1 MEPKQTR
8 KKYRISYYISLAIL
22 LVILYFVYQYY
33 QQNNFNDF
41 VRSETKLYTSQFTRD
56 KEIKYNEKRSYKIE
70 NPEYNDAMFYKKVT
84 VKKNQPYKVTCMVKT
99 NNVQAKEETAGVG
112 AGLAIEGTM
121 ERSVS
126 ITGTQDWQKIELIF
140 NSKDREEINIGARLG
155 GNLGEA
161 KGEAWF
167 ADFSIEEGTVE
178 QNNTWEFACFIFKNT
193 DVTINNKRIQLEV
206 TGNDIRDIQNTI
218 NLFEASCSTLSNRKM
233 TAECDVYQIDTP
245 LTQLSYDEE
254 FGYFVS
260 AENVENY
267 IKDTIATHNY
277 DHIFVIVRLR
287 R

>member
-1 MEPKQTR
+1 MG
-8 KKYRISYYISLAIL
+8 
-22 LVILYFVYQYY
+22 
-33 QQNNFNDF
+33 
-41 VRSETKLYTSQFTRD
+41 
-56 KEIKYNEKRSYKIE
+56 KRSYKIE
-70 NPEYNDAMFYKKVT
+70 NPEYNDAMFYKKVA

-99 NNVQAKEETAGVG
+99 NNIQAKEEAAGVG
-112 AGLAIEGTM
+112 AGLAVEGTT

-140 NSKDREEINIGARLG
+140 NSKDREEVNLGARLG

-167 ADFSIEEGTVE
+167 ADFKIEEGLVE
-178 QNNTWEFACFIFKNT
+178 QNNTWKFACFIFKNT

-218 NLFEASCSTLSNRKM
+218 DLFEGSCSTLSDRKM
-233 TAECDVYQIDTP
+233 TAECDVYRVDTP

-267 IKDTIATHNY
+267 IKDIISTHDY